1 MFLILKTVNFVGKK
15 TIEKSISDF
24 DLLHIKLH
32 YDIYQF
38 LNAN

>member
-24 DLLHIKLH
+24 DLF
-32 YDIYQF
+32 YT
-38 LNAN
+38 LNYIMTFISF